1 MTQIELNRAVAS
13 ATGDRLSTVR
23 RLGFSLL
30 AACSPEPERQPL
42 TVDWDELHRQRG
54 GPPPLA
60 RRRRMAMVG

>member
-30 AACSPEPERQPL
+30 AALGPEPEREPL
-42 TVDWDELHRQRG
+42 VLDWDEVERQRG
-54 GPPPLA
+54 GPSSLA
-60 RRRRMAMVG
+60 QRCGMASV